1 MEKLARKDLHTL
13 EDYAQIRAKFRQEVM
28 AHKAKRTIPLGEHIR
43 LFFEDRLTMLYQVQE
58 MLRAEKI
65 FEREGIEEEL
75 SVYNPLIPDGTNWKA
90 TMMIEYAD
98 ARKRDEAL
106 RQLAGIERQIFAK
119 IEGFE
124 PIAAI
129 ADEDLPRSQE
139 DRTSTVHFLRFEL
152 GREALL
158 AVKNGASFGFVA
170 NHPFYHAEVFPLA
183 EQWAS
188 ALRQDLD

>member
-1 MEKLARKDLHTL
+1 MEKLTRKDLYTL
-13 EDYAQIRAKFRQEVM
+13 EDYAQIRAQFRQEIM

-65 FEREGIEEEL
+65 FESEGIEEEL

-90 TMMIEYAD
+90 TMMIEDAD

-152 GREALL
+152 GDKALL
-158 AVKNGASFGFVA
+158 AVKSGVPFGFVV
-170 NHPFYHAEVFPLA
+170 NHPLYRAEVFPLA

>member
-1 MEKLARKDLHTL
+1 MEKLTRKDLYTL
-13 EDYAQIRAKFRQEVM
+13 EDYAQIRAQFRQEVM
-28 AHKAKRTIPLGEHIR
+28 AHKAKRTLALGDHIR

-98 ARKRDEAL
+98 TRERDEAL
-106 RQLAGIERQIFAK
+106 RQLAGIERQVFAK

-129 ADEDLPRSQE
+129 ADEDLPRSQD

-152 GREALL
+152 GHEALL
-158 AVKNGASFGFVA
+158 AVKSGASFGFVVS
-170 NHPFYHAEVFPLA
+170 HPLYHAEVFPLP
-183 EQWAS
+183 EPWAS
-188 ALRQDLD
+188 TLRQDLN

>member
-1 MEKLARKDLHTL
+1 MEKLTRKDLYTL
-13 EDYAQIRAKFRQEVM
+13 EDYAQIRAQFRQEIM

-152 GREALL
+152 GDKALL
-158 AVKNGASFGFVA
+158 AVKSGVPFGFVV
-170 NHPFYHAEVFPLA
+170 NHPLYRAEVFPLA